1 VIGVVPA
8 RFDES
13 FGYQSLACW
22 AMAASIVVAVF
33 ATDTRMSVAAVVIAD
48 APLVG
53 WYVWAAWL
61 VTTPAF
67 SQQSYPFVAQD
78 LIGSGWY
85 LGGVAV
91 IVAGASVAVRVH
103 NKDEPAGAELWA
115 LSAIPGAGLFRLG
128 KRVRGSV
135 WAVLVG
141 MALFFA
147 GQDTSDPAM
156 FNAAGRWLEIP
167 TAPPTRAPALA
178 LLAAAVFFLAL
189 SVGDTILQRRRLLD

>member
-1 VIGVVPA
+1 MIGVVPA

-22 AMAASIVVAVF
+22 AMAASLVVAIF
-33 ATDTRMSVAAVVIAD
+33 ATDRRMAVAAVFIAD
-48 APLVG
+48 AALVG
-53 WYVWAAWL
+53 WYVWVAWL

-67 SQQSYPFVAQD
+67 SQQGYPFVAQD

-91 IVAGASVAVRVH
+91 IVAAASVATRVH
-103 NKDEPAGAELWA
+103 NADERIGAELLA
-115 LSAIPGAGLFRLG
+115 LGAIPGAGLFRLG
-128 KRVRGSV
+128 KRLRGSI

-147 GQDTSDPAM
+147 GQDTPDPAM

-167 TAPPTRAPALA
+167 TAPPTRAPAIA
-178 LLAAAVFFLAL
+178 TLAAAVFFLVL
-189 SVGDTILQRRRLLD
+189 SLADTILQRRRLLD